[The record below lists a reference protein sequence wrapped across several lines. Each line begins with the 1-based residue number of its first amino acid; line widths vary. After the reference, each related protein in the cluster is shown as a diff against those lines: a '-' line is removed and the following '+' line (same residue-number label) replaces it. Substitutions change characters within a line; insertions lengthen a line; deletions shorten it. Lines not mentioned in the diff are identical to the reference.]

1 MALWSFSFIE
11 GAGSPPEYPRNMRHD
26 RDTLNRLAENRRRRL
41 QANGRPALELT
52 AHEVEQST
60 LTAMRLAEA
69 SKSQAEARSAHG
81 HFPLSA

>member
-1 MALWSFSFIE
+1 
-11 GAGSPPEYPRNMRHD
+11 MRHD

-41 QANGRPALELT
+41 QANGRPALGLT
-52 AHEVEQST
+52 AREVEQST

>member
-1 MALWSFSFIE
+1 
-11 GAGSPPEYPRNMRHD
+11 MRHD

-41 QANGRPALELT
+41 QAKGRPALELT

-69 SKSQAEARSAHG
+69 SKSRAEARSAPG
-81 HFPLSA
+81 HFPF